1 MYTFVHQINQIFTMH
16 RTQIYLQDHL
26 YDHLKLRAASMHVSI
41 SELIRRTLER
51 DIHKD
56 PVADA
61 QAFFEQLKPLE
72 SFASTDAQTYVRNIR
87 GKSRLLHSSE
97 AS

>member
-1 MYTFVHQINQIFTMH
+1 MH
-16 RTQIYLQDHL
+16 RTQIYLQDDL
-26 YDHLKLRAASMHVSI
+26 YDHLKLRAASMRVSI
-41 SELIRRTLER
+41 SELIRRTLES

-61 QAFFEQLKPLE
+61 QAYFERLKPLE
-72 SFASTDAQTYVRNIR
+72 SFATTDAQTYVSNIR
-87 GKSRLLHSSE
+87 SKSRILRPSD